1 MQFLSV
7 VNSYVRHS
15 ALKGFTP
22 NIKISEHNQN
32 LYSKECFFSYP
43 NNKKELISFLS
54 TSFKADCLFLFAK
67 LMPIVKLLRLH

>member
-32 LYSKECFFSYP
+32 LYSKECFSHIP
-43 NNKKELISFLS
+43 TTKKN
-54 TSFKADCLFLFAK
+54 
-67 LMPIVKLLRLH
+67 